1 MEMMDE
7 WAGDV
12 FQNHTNHSPWAI
24 FRNDYRDFESYLAN
38 LEITEETPEGR
49 VPGTTLFLLD
59 DERDRLMG
67 AANVHHYLNEGL
79 LATGDHIGD
88 GGIRP
93 SDRRHGYGTRLVTL
107 ALKECRRLGI
117 DRVLMCCDKDN
128 VGSAKTIA
136 RNGGRPR
143 ERGAGRGWHPRPA
156 LLDRRQQR
164 NRLSGVFCRIGAG
177 AEGKVIVQ
185 RCKTNSGRGPDVH
198 AMREDFNMKAT
209 VNEDCIG
216 CGLCESTCP
225 EVFVIGDDGVAEVT
239 VEEVPEEA
247 EDGTQEAADNCPVS
261 AIEVE

>member
-7 WAGDV
+7 WAADV
-12 FQNHTNHSPWAI
+12 FQNHTNHSPRSI
-24 FRNDYRDFESYLAN
+24 FRNDYHDFESYLAN

-49 VPGTTLFLLD
+49 VPGTALFPLD
-59 DERDRLMG
+59 DERDKLVG
-67 AANVHHYLNEGL
+67 AANVRHYLNEGL
-79 LATGDHIGD
+79 REDH
-88 GGIRP
+88 
-93 SDRRHGYGTRLVTL
+93 
-107 ALKECRRLGI
+107 
-117 DRVLMCCDKDN
+117 
-128 VGSAKTIA
+128 SAK
-136 RNGGRPR
+136 RGRPR
-143 ERGAGRGWHPRPA
+143 ERGAGRGRHPRPA
-156 LLDRRQQR
+156 LFDRRQQR